1 MQFEHAESCAIEW
14 RRGGER
20 ELERVVARERVADH
34 HGRGQA
40 LDAARTGERD
50 VAAAQATAN
59 AAALTRNHAAV
70 EVAAAYRA
78 EVDAEI
84 AKAPGSPVDA
94 IRAADRVRA
103 KILRRRG
110 GR

>member
-1 MQFEHAESCAIEW
+1 MTTPLLAALAGGLALALAAVRAWW
-14 RRGGER
+14 RHRQDAR
-20 ELERVVARERVADH
+20 AVARLELAV
-34 HGRGQA
+34 
-40 LDAARTGERD
+40 AARTGERD

-78 EVDAEI
+78 DVAAEI

>member
-1 MQFEHAESCAIEW
+1 MTATLWAALVGGLALALAAVRAWW
-14 RRGGER
+14 RHRQDAR
-20 ELERVVARERVADH
+20 AVARLELAV
-34 HGRGQA
+34 
-40 LDAARTGERD
+40 AARTGERD

>member
-1 MQFEHAESCAIEW
+1 MTARLVALLVGGLALVLAAVRAWW
-14 RRGGER
+14 RHRQDAR
-20 ELERVVARERVADH
+20 AVARLELAV
-34 HGRGQA
+34 
-40 LDAARTGERD
+40 AARTGERD

>member
-1 MQFEHAESCAIEW
+1 MTARLVALLVGGLALVLAAVRAWW
-14 RRGGER
+14 RHRQDAR
-20 ELERVVARERVADH
+20 AVARLELAV
-34 HGRGQA
+34 
-40 LDAARTGERD
+40 AARTGERD

-70 EVAAAYRA
+70 EVAAEYRA